1 MAAAAV
7 PVPGLRYSGFWKRFL
22 AMIIDGFIFTPVIMV
37 MFAFTGALGIMAHPQ
52 DFEGMV
58 AAMFG
63 LTMIAL
69 MVLLGA
75 GHWLYYTLMESSLY
89 QATLG
94 KIVVGAIVTD
104 LNGNRIS
111 FARANGRYFGKWI
124 SGAIFDIG
132 FLMAAFTEKQQA
144 LHDILAGTLV
154 IQK

>member
-1 MAAAAV
+1 MFLLLAA
-7 PVPGLRYSGFWKRFL
+7 G
-22 AMIIDGFIFTPVIMV
+22 
-37 MFAFTGALGIMAHPQ
+37 Q
-52 DFEGMV
+52 
-58 AAMFG
+58 
-63 LTMIAL
+63 
-69 MVLLGA
+69 
-75 GHWLYYTLMESSLY
+75 WLYYTLMESSRY

-94 KIVVGAIVTD
+94 KIVVSAVVTD

-124 SGAIFDIG
+124 SGAIFYVG

>member
-1 MAAAAV
+1 
-7 PVPGLRYSGFWKRFL
+7 
-22 AMIIDGFIFTPVIMV
+22 MIIDGFIFTPVALIMV
-37 MFAFTGALGIMAHPQ
+37 AFAGAFGIMAHPR
-52 DFEGMV
+52 DFDAV
-58 AAMFG
+58 IAAMFG
-63 LTMIAL
+63 LTMIA
-69 MVLLGA
+69 MMSLLAA
-75 GHWLYYTLMESSLY
+75 GHWLYCTLMESSRY

-111 FARANGRYFGKWI
+111 FARANGRFFGKWI

-144 LHDILAGTLV
+144 LHDIIAGTLV

>member
-1 MAAAAV
+1 
-7 PVPGLRYSGFWKRFL
+7 LL
-22 AMIIDGFIFTPVIMV
+22 AMIIDGFVFTPVALIMV
-37 MFAFTGALGIMAHPQ
+37 AFTGAFGAMAHPR
-52 DFEGMV
+52 DFDAVV
-58 AAMFG
+58 ATMFG
-63 LTMIAL
+63 LTMLAMIS
-69 MVLLGA
+69 LLA
-75 GHWLYYTLMESSLY
+75 ASNWLYYTLMESARY

-144 LHDILAGTLV
+144 LHDILAGCLV